1 VSYRLHV
8 AEHLRLL
15 ILEALAEA
23 PAYTLAPALLKAVA
37 HNIGIPAT
45 ADQVATELS
54 WLSEQGLLLWAGPGR
69 PAILS
74 ERGLEVAQG
83 IASVPGVARPKPKPL
98 P

>member
-23 PAYTLAPALLKAVA
+23 PAYTAAPAILKVVA
-37 HNIGIPAT
+37 HSIGIPAT
-45 ADQVATELS
+45 ADQINTELS
-54 WLSEQGLLLWAGPGR
+54 WLAEQGLLAWAGSAT
-69 PAILS
+69 PAVLS

-83 IASVPGVARPKPKPL
+83 IASVPGVARPKPRPL